1 MYNSLIQSILT
12 LTKHMTPK
20 ITLKE
25 VAPIVVR
32 IAMSLVFLWFGSQ
45 QLMNTSAWL
54 SFVPDVALSI
64 SGLSAVAL
72 VHFNG
77 AFEIVFG
84 LCLLGGFFT
93 RTSAL
98 LLGLHLLSISLSLGA
113 SAIAI
118 RDYGL
123 ALATLSV
130 FLYGM
135 DRLCLDTRFYS
146 KKLSTSTPPLS
157 RYTFFQ

>member
-1 MYNSLIQSILT
+1 
-12 LTKHMTPK
+12 MTPK

-77 AFEIVFG
+77 AE
-84 LCLLGGFFT
+84 
-93 RTSAL
+93 
-98 LLGLHLLSISLSLGA
+98 
-113 SAIAI
+113 
-118 RDYGL
+118 
-123 ALATLSV
+123 
-130 FLYGM
+130 
-135 DRLCLDTRFYS
+135 
-146 KKLSTSTPPLS
+146 PN
-157 RYTFFQ
+157 